1 MHLSQ
6 LQQGRKPDGEVVKA
20 VLRAESL
27 GLRFL
32 GGGCGAM
39 TIDEAIDGLSFAK
52 KWQHRDANM
61 PPTPPHPPQT
71 MVLELHVWGPAFG
84 LPSIDSECIA
94 AVAYAQLTLRE
105 GTWVVVASHDVDK
118 SPNSACVSGVAPYAS
133 RSRASLLTLA

>member
-1 MHLSQ
+1 
-6 LQQGRKPDGEVVKA
+6 
-20 VLRAESL
+20 
-27 GLRFL
+27 
-32 GGGCGAM
+32 M

-118 SPNSACVSGVAPYAS
+118 SPNSARLPCPAQWSHLGSWLQAH
-133 RSRASLLTLA
+133 RAVPAKTQCLRA